1 MSTTKY
7 EHVRIPV
14 LKKTDFSTW
23 KIKML
28 MFLEATDPDYI
39 DRIND
44 GPHEPRKLVPSAVVD
59 GVEIPEHYVAKDKF
73 EWTAEEKAD
82 VLKDAKVRNILHNSL
97 DEVLSNRVITC
108 KTAKEIWDA
117 LEVQCQGTVAIKKN
131 RRTLLI
137 QEYEQFEAKAD
148 ESLTEVYD
156 RFLSL
161 LNELSLVG
169 KVYDNDDSNTKFL
182 RALTEDWDTQT
193 SILRHHYDL
202 NEISLDEVYGM
213 LKTHD
218 MELQQRKYRKSSR
231 NKGVALKVDSRS
243 SGSTKGKAKQASYPD
258 ESSNTDDDVESNTD
272 GSNADESSSDEDI
285 QEMVAL
291 LVKGFKKFKYRKQQ
305 KMFNS
310 AKKSSRSGE
319 KKEKDSKT
327 EKLDKS
333 KVRCYNCDGMG
344 HFANECKKAK
354 KKPGKALITGNTD
367 WMDSDS
373 EEEEVRYA
381 LMANA
386 DEPTTSTSEK
396 VHTPNYNCDLNSVSE
411 LRSFLNSLHTSFRS
425 QTLENTRLINEVS
438 ELRKRNDHLESE
450 LIFLLEIKK
459 DCEKAKHNEQIQI
472 QKCTYLQGQLEK
484 ERETLKIWTDS
495 GKRTQ
500 EILGGGN
507 WKTGLGYVDKKEASE
522 TEEIKKKNDYTKPVK
537 FMKESNVKFTYK
549 KKSFPTTEKNANP
562 DASANPDVDAI
573 PEKKNE
579 QTIDRLSRKNIGL
592 LSKSQLNKKLSKI
605 TGLSDKKGP
614 KRNRNGKQGID
625 KRNGYKMNPDAPRKR
640 CYKCGNTNHLALD
653 CRKQI
658 RKKTEIP
665 SSDKGGRSVNFK
677 PDSPCSHCGS
687 KWHTIYVCTAYH
699 SLYQDNYEP
708 LPKFYKGT
716 NYDKKKISQV
726 YKQVNPIAKSTTD
739 GTNPDSVKTDEIIP
753 DAADLK
759 SKTSAANKI
768 NIKHVKRVQQVWIL
782 KNPN

>member
-1 MSTTKY
+1 
-7 EHVRIPV
+7 
-14 LKKTDFSTW
+14 
-23 KIKML
+23 

-82 VLKDAKVRNILHNSL
+82 VLKDAKVRNILHNRL

-137 QEYEQFEAKAD
+137 QEYEQFEAKTD

-156 RFLSL
+156 KFLSL

-169 KVYDNDDSNTKFL
+169 KVYDFEDSNTKFL

-202 NEISLDEVYGM
+202 NEISLDEIYGM

-218 MELQQRKYRKSSR
+218 MELQQRKYMKSNR

-243 SGSTKGKAKQASYPD
+243 SGSTKGKAKASYPD
-258 ESSNTDDDVESNTD
+258 ESSNIDDDVESNTD
-272 GSNADESSSDEDI
+272 DSNTDESSSDEDI

-291 LVKGFKKFKYRKQQ
+291 LVMGFKKFKYRKQKKQ
-305 KMFNS
+305 FNS
-310 AKKSSRSGE
+310 SKRSSRSGE

-354 KKPGKALITGNTD
+354 KQPGKALITGIKD

-373 EEEEVRYA
+373 EDEEVRYA

-386 DEPTTSTSEK
+386 DEPIASTSEK
-396 VHTPNYNCDLNSVSE
+396 VHTTNYNCDLNSVSE

-425 QTLENTRLINEVS
+425 QTLENTRLINEAS

-459 DCEKAKHNEQIQI
+459 ECEKAKHNEQIQI

-484 ERETLKIWTDS
+484 ERETLKIWADS

-522 TEEIKKKNDYTKPVK
+522 TEEVKKKNDYTKLVK
-537 FMKESNVKFTYK
+537 FRKESNVKFTYK

-562 DASANPDVDAI
+562 DASANSDADAI
-573 PEKKNE
+573 PDKKDK
-579 QTIDRLSRKNIGL
+579 QTKDNLSRKNIGL

-614 KRNRNGKQGID
+614 KRNRNDKQGID
-625 KRNGYKMNPDAPRKR
+625 KKNGYKMNPDAPRKC

-653 CRKQI
+653 YRKPI
-658 RKKTEIP
+658 KKKTEIP
-665 SSDKGGRSVNFK
+665 PSDKSGRSVNFK

-699 SLYQDNYEP
+699 SLYQENYEP

-716 NYDKKKISQV
+716 NYDKKKTSQV
-726 YKQVNPIAKSTTD
+726 YKQVNPTAKSTTD
-739 GTNPDSVKTDEIIP
+739 GTNPDSVKTDGISP
-753 DAADLK
+753 DEADLK
-759 SKTSAANKI
+759 SKTSTANKI